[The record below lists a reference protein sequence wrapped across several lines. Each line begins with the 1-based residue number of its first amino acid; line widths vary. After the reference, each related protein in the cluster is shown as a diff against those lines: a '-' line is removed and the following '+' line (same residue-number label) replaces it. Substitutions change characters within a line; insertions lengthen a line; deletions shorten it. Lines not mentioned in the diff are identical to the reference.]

1 MEEAGHFEGA
11 PLDGADGEVASDE
24 QLPLLCV
31 ALYALYSPAHPHVH
45 SIMCAPIV
53 LLHTTGTREGQQLT
67 QSSIRTFV
75 REGTEVYMD
84 KLEGTNSWADML
96 DAVSRPGNG
105 AVADRLTRVFVR
117 EMVTSYFRRPR
128 EPETRWLPAPSR
140 LHDHIPMIG
149 SRCLSYCSAG
159 FGRAGSSHKVACHS
173 VLCDFVW
180 LAICLGAT
188 TGPGKGVLSSL
199 LGRR

>member
-1 MEEAGHFEGA
+1 MKVPHWLVRMAR
-11 PLDGADGEVASDE
+11 
-24 QLPLLCV
+24 LPLTSSSPSHVLHCTPCT
-31 ALYALYSPAHPHVH
+31 ALL
-45 SIMCAPIV
+45 IPICTASSRPPTV
-53 LLHTTGTREGQQLT
+53 LLHFAGTREGQQLT

-96 DAVSRPGNG
+96 EAVSRPGNG

-128 EPETRWLPAPSR
+128 EPETRWLPAPSH
-140 LHDHIPMIG
+140 LHDHVPMIG

-173 VLCDFVW
+173 VLYDFVW

>member
-1 MEEAGHFEGA
+1 MLA
-11 PLDGADGEVASDE
+11 PLFTTR
-24 QLPLLCV
+24 LLQI
-31 ALYALYSPAHPHVH
+31 A
-45 SIMCAPIV
+45 
-53 LLHTTGTREGQQLT
+53 GTREGQQLT

-96 DAVSRPGNG
+96 EAVSCPGNS
-105 AVADRLTRVFVR
+105 AVADRLTRIFVR

-140 LHDHIPMIG
+140 RHKHARMIG
-149 SRCLSYCSAG
+149 SRCLSYCSTG
-159 FGRAGSSHKVACHS
+159 FGRAGVSRKVVCHS
-173 VLCDFVW
+173 VLCGFVW

-188 TGPGKGVLSSL
+188 RATGRGLLSSL